1 MVGQSF
7 EVAVLAL
14 IEALSTADVT
24 ALTCSVD
31 PLVCAI
37 APPQSTAEAK
47 PISKELRKKRP
58 AKSTCGV
65 SRVIISSQWSLMD
78 LRQSY
83 ARAKR
88 RVNQRRRVVQ
98 QRQRLKASSRSV
110 ERKDRAASRLK
121 ELHSRAECASRTNQW
136 CRHRG

>member
-24 ALTCSVD
+24 ALMCSGD

-37 APPQSTAEAK
+37 APPQSRAE
-47 PISKELRKKRP
+47 PNPTSKELRKKRR

-65 SRVIISSQWSLMD
+65 SRVIISSQ
-78 LRQSY
+78 
-83 ARAKR
+83 
-88 RVNQRRRVVQ
+88 
-98 QRQRLKASSRSV
+98 
-110 ERKDRAASRLK
+110 
-121 ELHSRAECASRTNQW
+121 
-136 CRHRG
+136 